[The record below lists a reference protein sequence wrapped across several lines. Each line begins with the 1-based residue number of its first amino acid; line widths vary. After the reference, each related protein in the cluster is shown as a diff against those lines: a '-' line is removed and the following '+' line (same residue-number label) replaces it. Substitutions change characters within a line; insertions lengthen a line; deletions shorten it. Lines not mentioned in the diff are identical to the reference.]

1 MDIWKAEIRY
11 GSSLDASQRHALHD
25 VTGKEEIHDEHHHRR
40 GDGRDDQRPVGVDQL
55 QLYHKLII
63 ADGEHLRGHH
73 HHRQDKAPG
82 GDDGACTGS
91 VAHGWAPVGA
101 MQFTLSL
108 APGASQT
115 LLLGLGMGFRD
126 SCQDLLGFVH
136 MIPQR
141 ARERILDIAA
151 TQFPDG
157 SAYHQYQPLT
167 KKGNLAVGSGFNDDP
182 LWLIAGTD
190 AYLRET
196 GDWTILDAPTF
207 GEGKNSWLTGTAAW
221 TFVSISQ
228 AILGV
233 QPTLEGLAIDPCI
246 PAEWAGYTVKR
257 RYRGAV
263 YRITVE
269 NPHHVE
275 KGIAS
280 IAVDGTPI
288 TGNVLPPAAPG
299 TEVQVRVVMG

>member
-1 MDIWKAEIRY
+1 M
-11 GSSLDASQRHALHD
+11 
-25 VTGKEEIHDEHHHRR
+25 
-40 GDGRDDQRPVGVDQL
+40 
-55 QLYHKLII
+55 
-63 ADGEHLRGHH
+63 
-73 HHRQDKAPG
+73 
-82 GDDGACTGS
+82 
-91 VAHGWAPVGA
+91 
-101 MQFTLSL
+101 
-108 APGASQT
+108 
-115 LLLGLGMGFRD
+115 
-126 SCQDLLGFVH
+126 
-136 MIPQR
+136 
-141 ARERILDIAA
+141 
-151 TQFPDG
+151 
-157 SAYHQYQPLT
+157 
-167 KKGNLAVGSGFNDDP
+167 
-182 LWLIAGTD
+182 
-190 AYLRET
+190 
-196 GDWTILDAPTF
+196 GDWTILDEPTF

-233 QPTLEGLAIDPCI
+233 QPTLDGLAVAPCI